1 MLNIQII
8 CVGKVKETYL
18 KEAILEYS
26 KRLSKYIKLD
36 ILELP
41 DEKIPDKINDNIID
55 TIKTKECNNII
66 NHLKKDS
73 YIIALDLKGKEFSSE
88 EFSKNLDKISME
100 NSHITFIIGG
110 SHAFALVGIAQAD
123 VLLPLPFAVVP
134 LQSLAL
140 RHAALCVVGVV
151 VLHVLG
157 QRVAL
162 RLVDGFS
169 HLQSV
174 GFFRIVNEIASVLC
188 GSTHAANHEEC
199 RKKCCFYRNV
209 SFHRT
214 NMFLELYLL
223 FSIVCLLNRRQMYAV
238 IGEYVLKYG
247 YLLSKCKL

>member
-41 DEKIPDKINDNIID
+41 DEKIPDKINDNIIE

-110 SHAFALVGIAQAD
+110 S
-123 VLLPLPFAVVP
+123 
-134 LQSLAL
+134 
-140 RHAALCVVGVV
+140 
-151 VLHVLG
+151 LG
-157 QRVAL
+157 L
-162 RLVDGFS
+162 TKD
-169 HLQSV
+169 
-174 GFFRIVNEIASVLC
+174 
-188 GSTHAANHEEC
+188 
-199 RKKCCFYRNV
+199 
-209 SFHRT
+209 
-214 NMFLELYLL
+214 
-223 FSIVCLLNRRQMYAV
+223 LLNICNQKICFSKMTFPHQLIRVFLLEQIFRAFK
-238 IGEYVLKYG
+238 ISNGETYHR
-247 YLLSKCKL
+247 